1 MATRRR
7 AREVA
12 LQLLYEADLNPGR
25 EEADAQ
31 AFILRRLHGRKA
43 LAQFAQGLLL
53 GTLLHREQIDRQLSR
68 CATNWSLGRM
78 AATDRNI
85 LRLGAYEMTVA
96 GTPGR
101 VAIMK
106 RWSLRGGMEIKTAP
120 VLSTEFST
128 NCSMACRQ
136 APPKAG
142 PEAERPSK
150 KLSDLLDATQSGADT
165 LFGEQTP
172 FRRVSSFRCVPES

>member
-43 LAQFAQGLLL
+43 LALFAQGLLL

-101 VAIMK
+101 VAINEAVELARRYGDK
-106 RWSLRGGMEIKTAP
+106 NSPRFVNGILDKLLHGLQP
-120 VLSTEFST
+120 STS
-128 NCSMACRQ
+128 
-136 APPKAG
+136 
-142 PEAERPSK
+142 
-150 KLSDLLDATQSGADT
+150 QS
-165 LFGEQTP
+165 
-172 FRRVSSFRCVPES
+172 RI